1 MDPAII
7 ITLVNAGIAAL
18 EAMAAKG
25 EVTAE
30 KVAEIKARAVVSEA
44 KWDAAVDAAKAR
56 LADDGN

>member
-1 MDPAII
+1 MTPATII
-7 ITLVNAGIAAL
+7 AMIQGGISIL

-30 KVAEIKARAVVSEA
+30 KVAEIKAKAAASEA

-56 LADDGN
+56 LAD